1 MDMGGDLVANPRE
14 VHDDA
19 RTVLD
24 FWFGEVREDRWFAR
38 DDALDAAISQRFAG
52 LRDAI
57 LAEGAQRWRR
67 DPETLL
73 AAVIV
78 LDQFSRNLFRGE
90 AEAFAAD
97 PLALELTRC
106 ALSSGWDMLL
116 PVGQRAFLYMPLMHA
131 ENSDAQVQSVAC
143 FTALG
148 QANNLKYARD
158 HAAAIA
164 RFGRFPGRN
173 EALGR
178 TSTADEVAF
187 LANGEGGW

>member
-1 MDMGGDLVANPRE
+1 MGGDLVANPRE

-19 RTVLD
+19 RAALD
-24 FWFGEVREDRWFAR
+24 FWFGEVPEDRWFAR

-57 LAEGAQRWRR
+57 LAERAQRWRR
-67 DPETLL
+67 DPEALL

-78 LDQFSRNLFRGE
+78 LDQFSRNLFRGD

-106 ALSSGWDMLL
+106 ALSNGWDMLL
-116 PVGQRAFLYMPLMHA
+116 PVEQHAFLYMPLMHA
-131 ENSDAQVQSVAC
+131 ENADAQVQSVAC

-148 QANNLKYARD
+148 QADNLKYARD

-164 RFGRFPGRN
+164 QFGRFPGRN